1 MPNLHGF
8 KDVIKYRFLRCN
20 LFVEHF
26 YVKTKVSEDRFIMTI
41 PMVFI
46 SFILNGSLQSNV

>member
-26 YVKTKVSEDRFIMTI
+26 YVKTKVSEDRFFTDNSDGIYI
-41 PMVFI
+41 IYIEWIFAK
-46 SFILNGSLQSNV
+46 